1 MKSSLTLLIILLQL
15 SCNTSD
21 KKSAYEQQQF
31 LLSEL
36 NIQMN
41 AKVQQYDGNKIAELS
56 IFKLGKDQSL
66 LETSDATWSCT
77 QTRTEMDAGSFDIE
91 HTFQLTKGE
100 ALTTGVGVGFSFKG
114 WDSKNY
120 VIMPAAVYNGNRF
133 EVKKYHYPPFFKEE
147 DYALDMPIT
156 ITDVPRLNKHKG
168 ASRVDLNTGDLTTP
182 AIGIYFPA
190 KRKGIWILT
199 EQATALGNSVLTLE
213 ENGDRTIAEFTIS
226 APCVREKRY
235 SMTTLSASDETGK
248 NWKAGDKVTIKCKVR
263 VFDNI
268 NSPAELNKAFLDVR
282 KSIGTT
288 SHINRLPFSA
298 AFKTM
303 EDHQNRDLWDEEH
316 GYYSLTGGEGWNM
329 HWQLGWVGGC
339 MTTHPLSTIGQSLSK
354 ERAFT
359 NYNTIITQSQAESG
373 FYYTC
378 SNGTGWC
385 SDCFS
390 NPFPDNLM
398 LLRKNADAL
407 YYFYKYC
414 LAQKTM
420 NPDWQMPNDWKTP
433 LAKFADAFV
442 SLWKRYGQF
451 GQFIDMEAG
460 EIKVGGTNSAAM
472 AIGGLALAYEY
483 EQRPELLQTA
493 KEAARY
499 YYKKFIAKGLSCGGP
514 GEILQNNDSESSF
527 ATLESFMV
535 LYEVTGEEEWLS
547 YAEDAAALC
556 ATWIVSYDY
565 AFPPSSL
572 FGKLDM
578 HTSGAFWASTQNK
591 HAAPGICTLSGDA
604 LFKLYRYTGNSV
616 YLNLIKDIAHGIIQ
630 YVSTE
635 ERPIGNQEPGWVNE
649 RVNTSDWEGRDKIGE
664 IFRATT
670 WAETAAMLTVA
681 EIPGIYVNP
690 SKDELF
696 VFDHVDA
703 SLEGNQIKITN
714 PTQFDARVSV
724 FVDKDPSKPYAE
736 GFVANCPKVEV
747 KAGGNVTYEFK

>member
-21 KKSAYEQQQF
+21 KNSAYEQQQF

-303 EDHQNRDLWDEEH
+303 EDHQNRDLWVL
-316 GYYSLTGGEGWNM
+316 SLV
-329 HWQLGWVGGC
+329 Q
-339 MTTHPLSTIGQSLSK
+339 
-354 ERAFT
+354 
-359 NYNTIITQSQAESG
+359 
-373 FYYTC
+373 
-378 SNGTGWC
+378 
-385 SDCFS
+385 
-390 NPFPDNLM
+390 
-398 LLRKNADAL
+398 
-407 YYFYKYC
+407 
-414 LAQKTM
+414 
-420 NPDWQMPNDWKTP
+420 
-433 LAKFADAFV
+433 
-442 SLWKRYGQF
+442 
-451 GQFIDMEAG
+451 
-460 EIKVGGTNSAAM
+460 
-472 AIGGLALAYEY
+472 
-483 EQRPELLQTA
+483 
-493 KEAARY
+493 
-499 YYKKFIAKGLSCGGP
+499 
-514 GEILQNNDSESSF
+514 
-527 ATLESFMV
+527 
-535 LYEVTGEEEWLS
+535 
-547 YAEDAAALC
+547 
-556 ATWIVSYDY
+556 
-565 AFPPSSL
+565 
-572 FGKLDM
+572 
-578 HTSGAFWASTQNK
+578 
-591 HAAPGICTLSGDA
+591 
-604 LFKLYRYTGNSV
+604 
-616 YLNLIKDIAHGIIQ
+616 
-630 YVSTE
+630 
-635 ERPIGNQEPGWVNE
+635 VNFC
-649 RVNTSDWEGRDKIGE
+649 VP
-664 IFRATT
+664 
-670 WAETAAMLTVA
+670 V
-681 EIPGIYVNP
+681 
-690 SKDELF
+690 
-696 VFDHVDA
+696 
-703 SLEGNQIKITN
+703 
-714 PTQFDARVSV
+714 
-724 FVDKDPSKPYAE
+724 
-736 GFVANCPKVEV
+736 
-747 KAGGNVTYEFK
+747 